1 MLYRNFPGRKRPEVF
16 LPLLHLVLHFII
28 PGITARLA
36 YRKILLK
43 AWLIMIL
50 TMAVDLDHLLASP
63 VYAPERCGINFHPL
77 HSYPAIGAYSL
88 LLFIPKLRIVGVGL
102 LLHMGLDFIDCIL

>member
-1 MLYRNFPGRKRPEVF
+1 MI
-16 LPLLHLVLHFII
+16 LPLSHLVLHVII
-28 PGITARLA
+28 PGITASLA
-36 YRKILLK
+36 FRKIMLQ
-43 AWLIMIL
+43 AWLIMMF

-77 HSYPAIGAYSL
+77 HTYPAIGAYSL
-88 LLFIPKLRIVGVGL
+88 LLFVPKLRIIGVGL